1 MIKLVGWNVGRL
13 TGFQVSAL
21 NTSAPKPEGGRRLQA
36 LFDEGKVAEVEGVVV
51 VGRGQWYELA
61 GVGGVGIGSKALLQQ
76 PLMGGLRV
84 WWPKGLLCGFYN
96 HGLKAGG

>member
-51 VGRGQWYELA
+51 VGRGQWYEPTV
-61 GVGGVGIGSKALLQQ
+61 VGGIGVGSKALLQQ
-76 PLMGGLRV
+76 PLMRGLRV

-96 HGLKAGG
+96 HGLEAGR